1 MILFIFKYK
10 QMRFYKRIKQVI
22 NFVKCCNFVK
32 TMLKKMVYLNKL
44 KIKAYYVNTV
54 NKNNR

>member
-1 MILFIFKYK
+1 
-10 QMRFYKRIKQVI
+10 MRFYKRIKQVI